1 MTHRLT
7 YILTTLLALV
17 LALASCSGDEF
28 LGAPS
33 TGDAP
38 AEVYVSVSLN
48 LVGGNDAATR
58 ATIEA
63 PGDGNPAISL
73 EDGTGHEN
81 DIKNVELYLFDSNKT
96 FREQVQSLISTGGA
110 WIGSLSQITDE
121 EIEEGATFH
130 IVALCNH
137 RGILHLNNNTP
148 AKGTTLDDFIASLQY
163 SGYTSDFTSKLLN
176 GEATI
181 PMWGITSVQ
190 FAAKGTI
197 TNAGSINVLRA
208 MAKVRVTL
216 DDALY
221 NAGYRFTWAG
231 ITKANSHGYVAAQSG
246 QAIATGA
253 NGNVTTAYN
262 STGSTPITNVSIPT
276 ESEQNYSG
284 FYESVQHRSHVIYV
298 PEFSNQGLTG
308 TDWEGYSNTCAVRLD
323 IKYIRNN
330 DWNTSVDVK
339 INGLNP
345 QIYFTDYST
354 TPNPT
359 ASIWDIIRNDFYDFT
374 ITGIDEDDLNIRSQV
389 KPWTTVTSQL
399 GWGANDTDASGN
411 ALYNISFDNAD
422 EEAKKCFISKPRY
435 GTNDGHV
442 LRDGYQP
449 TASLPSIISSGD
461 YTSLSDEDKAKYTD
475 APVYHA
481 SLNNNS
487 SEATFKFTFDA
498 PTGAVWK
505 AYLSNTDDF
514 SLGNTNETGISR
526 KEPYNINISARNS
539 WYETT
544 DANGI
549 AYTPHQ
555 FDRRLT
561 QRGRMWEVTGG
572 PETDL
577 YIVVSTDGLN
587 EFEVVINPPCNEEYN
602 ATYLAIKNKIDAGTA
617 SDGEKKTYNDWINEH
632 PYKDFRRY
640 PGTDTR
646 IRLKQLKAR
655 CGEGYYAWG
664 DRYK

>member
-137 RGILHLNNNTP
+137 RGILHLNNNNTP
-148 AKGTTLDDFIASLQY
+148 AKGTTLDAFIASLQY

-221 NAGYRFTWAG
+221 NAGYRFTWSG
-231 ITKANSHGYVAAQSG
+231 ITKVNSHGYVAAQSG

-276 ESEQNYSG
+276 ESVQNYSD

-298 PEFSNQGLTG
+298 PEFSNQGITG

-359 ASIWDIIRNDFYDFT
+359 ASTWDIIRNDFYDYT
-374 ITGIDEDDLNIRSQV
+374 ITSID
-389 KPWTTVTSQL
+389 
-399 GWGANDTDASGN
+399 
-411 ALYNISFDNAD
+411 
-422 EEAKKCFISKPRY
+422 
-435 GTNDGHV
+435 
-442 LRDGYQP
+442 
-449 TASLPSIISSGD
+449 
-461 YTSLSDEDKAKYTD
+461 
-475 APVYHA
+475 
-481 SLNNNS
+481 
-487 SEATFKFTFDA
+487 
-498 PTGAVWK
+498 
-505 AYLSNTDDF
+505 
-514 SLGNTNETGISR
+514 
-526 KEPYNINISARNS
+526 
-539 WYETT
+539 
-544 DANGI
+544 
-549 AYTPHQ
+549 
-555 FDRRLT
+555 
-561 QRGRMWEVTGG
+561 
-572 PETDL
+572 
-577 YIVVSTDGLN
+577 
-587 EFEVVINPPCNEEYN
+587 
-602 ATYLAIKNKIDAGTA
+602 
-617 SDGEKKTYNDWINEH
+617 
-632 PYKDFRRY
+632 
-640 PGTDTR
+640 
-646 IRLKQLKAR
+646 
-655 CGEGYYAWG
+655 
-664 DRYK
+664 